1 MSSNDDLISQFMA
14 FTGCSDGDRAQQY
27 LEMANLNVETA
38 VGLFMEHTQSG
49 NSSAGSGPGDA
60 MNDVRAPDRTQ
71 TMRLMDDGLS
81 SALHPYAEIEQ
92 QDVVMSA
99 FSNVDARAAVD
110 AAAAAIAASTDD
122 GNIAEVN
129 RESKSEEVAGSL
141 SSIFAAPSHL
151 IHKGGG
157 FQGARAVAKDAR
169 RWLLVNLQRDS
180 EFSCHALNRDVWRD
194 ELVENLIREGFIF
207 WQAMDDSADGR
218 TYAERYK
225 VFEFPHIAIIDP
237 RTGRSLWKKEG
248 WNQVKPFTSE
258 NFAEMAMD
266 FCSRHSFDK
275 EPLPPPKKTTATNR
289 NGERKRPFMNENE
302 QLQAAM
308 AASLKTNSINGDN
321 NNEGDNDDEYEY
333 VMEDD
338 DEENNDDDEVECLG
352 TKSEIAEAEEKAEEK
367 GPTFIESLLSVI
379 VGDEPAAGARIQLRM
394 PDAKRLVRKFEK
406 TSDVK
411 TIYAFV
417 AQNNEEAKE
426 GKEFILMAGFPP
438 KNLIGDIEK
447 SIESCGLNGQAVT
460 VRWKD

>member
-1 MSSNDDLISQFMA
+1 MFSSDNDGLISQFMA
-14 FTGCSDGDRAQQY
+14 FTGCVDGDRAQQY

-38 VGLFMEHTQSG
+38 VGLFMEHQHQG
-49 NSSAGSGPGDA
+49 NTSASSQIGDA
-60 MNDVRAPDRTQ
+60 LNDVRAPDRTR
-71 TMRLMDDGLS
+71 TMRLMDDVMT
-81 SALHPYAEIEQ
+81 ANHHFAEMDD
-92 QDVVMSA
+92 QDIVMNA
-99 FSNVDARAAVD
+99 FSNVDARAAVN
-110 AAAAAIAASTDD
+110 AAVAVAASADD
-122 GNIAEVN
+122 ASSKDNDQEA
-129 RESKSEEVAGSL
+129 KSEDVAGSL
-141 SSIFAAPSHL
+141 STMFAAPSHL

-169 RWLLVNLQRDS
+169 RWLLVNLQSDS

-207 WQAMDDSADGR
+207 WQAMDDSQDGR

-237 RTGRSLWKKEG
+237 RTGRSMWKKEG

-275 EPLPPPKKTTATNR
+275 EPLPPPKKSTISNNA
-289 NGERKRPFMNENE
+289 NGERKRPFMNESE
-302 QLQAAM
+302 HMKVAM
-308 AASLKTNSINGDN
+308 AASLRNS
-321 NNEGDNDDEYEY
+321 NEDIDNDEDEYI
-333 VMEDD
+333 MEDD
-338 DEENNDDDEVECLG
+338 DDGKEVQCLG
-352 TKSEIAEAEEKAEEK
+352 TQKQTIEEKQQTIEEK
-367 GPTFIESLLSVI
+367 KQTSIQRLLSII

-394 PDAKRLVRKFEK
+394 PDATKLIRKFE
-406 TSDVK
+406 TNDDVN

-417 AQNNEEAKE
+417 AQNNEEAKK
-426 GKEFILMAGFPP
+426 GKEFMLMAGFPP
-438 KNLIGDIEK
+438 KSLMGDINK